1 LVKSYTLPAIL
12 LLGSEQKGLSLE
24 QTAHCD
30 QLVRLPMRGRVSSLN
45 LGVAAGVMLY
55 HMLENI
61 PSEKK

>member
-1 LVKSYTLPAIL
+1 

-30 QLVRLPMRGRVSSLN
+30 QLVHLPMRGRVSSLN

-55 HMLENI
+55 HMLEHI
-61 PSEKK
+61 PSVKK